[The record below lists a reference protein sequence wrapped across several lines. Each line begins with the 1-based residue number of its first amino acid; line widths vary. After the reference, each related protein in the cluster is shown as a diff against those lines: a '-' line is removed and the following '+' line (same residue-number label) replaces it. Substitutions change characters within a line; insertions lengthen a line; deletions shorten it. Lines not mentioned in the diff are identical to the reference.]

1 MDHDRLIVTCNWELE
16 MEDYRFFYISF
27 IPFSSIL
34 VSNSLKKM
42 KRENI
47 PDLNIR
53 LVVKGMRR
61 KRKSKIVGKKFNW
74 RLSALKTNLY
84 IIHGYKNSDRAIYW
98 LQEWKSPRSSIGQRV
113 ASPLARASD
122 SCLLCKL
129 VVHREASRVS
139 RSRPY
144 RSLDPFRGIDC
155 SRVFLPVTRKERNSR
170 RYPRH
175 GMCFSSAFQ
184 LAWLG
189 SRKLENV
196 VWKRGNNWKWVRESN
211 SSPSNKKDNA
221 ITRQLF
227 DLQLFHEYSSY
238 LE

>member
-1 MDHDRLIVTCNWELE
+1 MGMCVEGKLTRNWENDRRMPVIPNWL
-16 MEDYRFFYISF
+16 RF
-27 IPFSSIL
+27 
-34 VSNSLKKM
+34 
-42 KRENI
+42 
-47 PDLNIR
+47 IR
-53 LVVKGMRR
+53 LQPRASMFDIFWRR
-61 KRKSKIVGKKFNW
+61 KMEEMLFFFPVWIFKRKSKIVSKKFNW